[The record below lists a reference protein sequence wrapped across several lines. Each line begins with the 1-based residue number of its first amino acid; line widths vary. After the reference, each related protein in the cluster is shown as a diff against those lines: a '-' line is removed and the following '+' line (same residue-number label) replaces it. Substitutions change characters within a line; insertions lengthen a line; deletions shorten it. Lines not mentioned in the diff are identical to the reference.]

1 MQENKEGVQETHSR
15 ESLLEE
21 EEEQEDRKNS
31 DCPEIGTGV
40 LTFDGNKHVGKKGY
54 GTVVKLYV
62 A

>member
-31 DCPEIGTGV
+31 EIAPKSG
-40 LTFDGNKHVGKKGY
+40 LAY
-54 GTVVKLYV
+54 
-62 A
+62 